1 MVVRNSEWIDREYGR
16 EKWPAILARIDA
28 ELAAGERNLARIVN
42 CVRRWET
49 AACGEQLQS
58 VVVAGRAL
66 QLPRSFALH
75 GGSGLVLERLVAL
88 AEGADA
94 VIELGSGW
102 GYHLL
107 QLWLQGGPRKARYF
121 ALEYTA
127 AGREC
132 TQRLAGLDASL
143 ALTVLPFDYYDVD
156 LAPLGRFA
164 GRVVVFSCFSI
175 DQIPQLPAGL
185 YAALRRLATRVD
197 GIHFE
202 PAGWQMQGEQGVGSS
217 RAYAE
222 RHDYNRNLW
231 PLLQQCAAEGL
242 LRIEASSPNLFGQ
255 NPDNSASMIRWSMG
269 P

>member
-1 MVVRNSEWIDREYGR
+1 VVVRNSEWIDREYGR

-28 ELAAGERNLARIVN
+28 DLGAGERDLARIVN
-42 CVRRWET
+42 RVRRFEI
-49 AACGEQLQS
+49 ASAEQRLQS
-58 VVVAGRAL
+58 VVVAGECL

-75 GGSGLVLERLVAL
+75 GGSGLLLEQLVAL
-88 AEGADA
+88 ADGADA

-107 QLWLQGGPRKARYF
+107 QLWLQGGPRTARYF

-132 TQRLAGLDASL
+132 TRRLAGLEPEL
-143 ALTVLPFDYYDVD
+143 ALEVLPFDYYAVD
-156 LAPLGRFA
+156 LSALGRFT
-164 GRVVVFSCFSI
+164 GRVCVFSCFSI
-175 DQIPQLPAGL
+175 DQIPELPAAL
-185 YAALRRLATRVD
+185 FSALRTLAPRVD

-202 PAGWQMQGEQGVGSS
+202 PAGWQIAGEACVGSS

-231 PLLQQCAAEGL
+231 PLLQQCAAAGL
-242 LRIEASSPNLFGQ
+242 LRIEASCASLFGQ
-255 NPDNSASMIRWSMG
+255 NPDNSAALIRWSMG
-269 P
+269 A